1 MIIDRVK
8 LYIKAG
14 DGGDGM
20 VSFHREKYVTH
31 GGPDGGDGGAGGNVI
46 FRTETGENTLTKY
59 KYRRKFIADSGQKG
73 KSGKMNGKGG
83 EDIILLVPVGTVIKD
98 VESGLVIK
106 DMSDGEDFLI
116 CRGGRGGWGNRHF
129 ATPTRQAPNFAKP
142 GLAGQEREVLLELK
156 MLADVGLIGMPNVG
170 KSSLLSIISAA
181 RPKIEN
187 YHFTTLY
194 PGLGVVD
201 LGEGRGFVAADIPGL
216 IEGASDGVG
225 LGHAFLRH
233 IERCRLLVHLVDV
246 SCSEGRDPLED
257 IRLINAELAQY
268 SEELAKKPQI
278 IVGNKVDML
287 IGDPKE
293 REVREKIDAYAA
305 GEGADVVYIS
315 AYTGENVD
323 SLLHLC
329 ERMLAK
335 LPPIAVFHAEVEM
348 DELTRTDGGELVIR
362 REDGMFVVEAE
373 WLYNLMG
380 PINFSDHESLMYF
393 QRILRDKGVMDA
405 LRDKGM
411 QDGDT
416 VSIYG
421 FEFENVE

>member
-14 DGGDGM
+14 DGGNGA

-59 KYRRKFIADSGQKG
+59 KYRRKFIADNGQNG
-73 KSGKMNGKGG
+73 KTGKMNGKGG

-98 VESGLVIK
+98 LETGLVIK
-106 DMSDGEDFLI
+106 DMSDGQDFLI

-142 GLAGQEREVLLELK
+142 GLAGQEREILLELK

-170 KSSLLSIISAA
+170 KSSLLSVISAA

-233 IERCRLLVHLVDV
+233 IERCRLLVHLVDA
-246 SCSEGRDPLED
+246 SCSEGRDPIED
-257 IRLINAELAQY
+257 IRLINAELASY
-268 SEELAKKPQI
+268 SPELAAKPQI
-278 IVGNKVDML
+278 IVGNKIDML
-287 IGDPKE
+287 FDQDSKNQVKE
-293 REVREKIDAYAA
+293 KFDAYAESV
-305 GEGADVVYIS
+305 GTDVVYIS

-329 ERMLAK
+329 EKMLAQ
-335 LPPIAVFHAEVEM
+335 LPPIAVFHTEVEM
-348 DELTRTDGGELVIR
+348 DELTKTDGGELIIR
-362 REDGMFVVEAE
+362 RQDNVYTVEAD

-405 LRDKGM
+405 LRAKGM

-416 VSIYG
+416 VNIYD